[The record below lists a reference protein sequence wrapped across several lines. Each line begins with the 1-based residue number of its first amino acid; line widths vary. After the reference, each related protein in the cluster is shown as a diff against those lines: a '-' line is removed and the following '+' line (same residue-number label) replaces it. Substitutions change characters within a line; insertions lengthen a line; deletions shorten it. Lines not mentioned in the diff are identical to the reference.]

1 MEHHLSYEEQLLFFK
16 ERGMQGIEPDTADFE
31 KQLNTLKIIG
41 YYKLKQYSYTFWNR
55 KSLKYEEIQFNDLV
69 KRYYRD
75 QQLKQEIFQA
85 IGDIET
91 ALNNEISYILGKKD
105 PYLYLDFK
113 HGVKVKGEIN
123 I

>member
-1 MEHHLSYEEQLLFFK
+1 MEHHLSYEEQLLLFK

-75 QQLKQEIFQA
+75 QQLK
-85 IGDIET
+85 
-91 ALNNEISYILGKKD
+91 
-105 PYLYLDFK
+105 
-113 HGVKVKGEIN
+113 
-123 I
+123 